1 MKTGGIFMQKNGF
14 RGKLAGALSLV
25 LTGAVLVGAIC
36 FPGKSAYA
44 ASGAKELSV
53 MFTHDTHSHLE
64 SFRTV
69 VDDTEQEVGGFA
81 RIRTL
86 IEEQKEKDA
95 ETLVVDAGDFSMGT
109 LVQTIYETDAAE
121 LRMLGALDTEVT
133 TLGNHE
139 FDYRSGGLARML
151 EAAAA
156 SGEQVPQMVLCN
168 VDWETMEAEGL
179 TEGQQ
184 QIKDAFET
192 YGVKDYIMLQKGDV
206 KIAVIGVFG
215 KDSLACAP
223 TCELLFKEPVDAVRD
238 TVKEIEQNEDAD
250 MILCVSHS
258 GTWEDESKSED
269 EILAKAVPELDLI
282 ISGHT
287 HTRIDTPIVHGNTY
301 IVSAGEYGKYLG
313 SLHMVQKEDGRWSME
328 SYELLP
334 VTDSIAENAA
344 VAERIAEFMASV
356 NEGYLSQFGY
366 TRDTVL
372 AENTIEFDK
381 QKDLE
386 AEHTEHNLGNIL
398 SDAYVYAVT
407 NASDYDGV
415 PVDMAV
421 VPSGTVRDTYTTGDI
436 TVEDVFNSFSLGIG
450 RDGVPG
456 YPLVSVYLTGKELKT
471 AAEIDASISDY
482 MTTARLYTSGLCF
495 SYNPHRMIL
504 NKVTDVWLRTADG
517 SRKELEDDKLY
528 RVVADLYSAQ
538 MLGAVTDMSYGL
550 LSLQP
555 KWADGTVI
563 EDLEDAIVLEDGKE
577 LKAWAAIAEYM
588 ESFEDTDGDGIA
600 DVPESYRSPDGRK
613 VVEDSK
619 NLGDLL
625 RNPSGYAIAIVI
637 IFIVLLLIVV
647 LLVVLVVKLIKHL
660 GKKRTRKH

>member
-1 MKTGGIFMQKNGF
+1 MQKNGF
-14 RGKLAGALSLV
+14 RGRIAGALSVL
-25 LTGAVLVGAIC
+25 LTGAVLVGAMC

-44 ASGAKELSV
+44 QTQAKELSV
-53 MFTHDTHSHLE
+53 IFTHDTHSHLE

-86 IEEQKEKDA
+86 IEEQKEEDP

-121 LRMLGALDTEVT
+121 LRMLGALGSEVT

-151 EAAAA
+151 EAAAS
-156 SGEQVPQMVLCN
+156 SGEQVPQLVLCN
-168 VDWETMEAEGL
+168 VDWETMESEGL

-192 YGVKDYIMLQKGDV
+192 YGVKDYVMLQKGDV

-223 TCELLFKEPVDAVRD
+223 TCELLFREPVDAVRD
-238 TVKEIEQNEDAD
+238 TVKEIQQNEEAD

-287 HTRIDTPIVHGNTY
+287 HTRLEEPIVHGNTY

-313 SLHMVQKEDGRWSME
+313 SLHMVQKDDGRWSME
-328 SYELLP
+328 RYELLP
-334 VTDSIAENAA
+334 VTDDIAENAA
-344 VAERIAEFMASV
+344 VAERVAEFMASV
-356 NEGYLSQFGY
+356 NEVYLSKFGY
-366 TRDTVL
+366 VRDEVL

-386 AEHTEHNLGNIL
+386 TEHTEHNLGNIL
-398 SDAYVYAVT
+398 SDAYIYAVT
-407 NASDYDGV
+407 NAADYDGV

-471 AAEIDASISDY
+471 AAEIDASISDF

-517 SRKELEDDKLY
+517 SRKELEDDRLY

-550 LSLQP
+550 LSLEP

-563 EDLEDAIVLEDGKE
+563 EDLEDAIVLENGTE

-600 DVPESYRSPDGRK
+600 NVPESYRNPDGRK
-613 VVEDSK
+613 VVEDSR
-619 NLGDLL
+619 NIADLL
-625 RNPSGYAIAIVI
+625 KNPSSYAIAIVI

-647 LLVVLVVKLIKHL
+647 LLVVLVVKLVKHIR
-660 GKKRTRKH
+660 KKRTKKQ

>member
-1 MKTGGIFMQKNGF
+1 MQKNGF
-14 RGKLAGALSLV
+14 RGRIAGALSVL
-25 LTGAVLVGAIC
+25 LTGAVLVGAMC

-44 ASGAKELSV
+44 QTQAKELSV
-53 MFTHDTHSHLE
+53 IFTHDTHSHLE

-86 IEEQKEKDA
+86 IEEQKEEDQ

-121 LRMLGALDTEVT
+121 LRMLGALGSEVT

-151 EAAAA
+151 EAAAS
-156 SGEQVPQMVLCN
+156 SGEQVPQLVLCN

-192 YGVKDYIMLQKGDV
+192 YGVKDYVMLQKGDV

-238 TVKEIEQNEDAD
+238 TVKEIQQNEEAD

-287 HTRIDTPIVHGNTY
+287 HTRLEEPIVHGNTY

-313 SLHMVQKEDGRWSME
+313 SLHMVQKDDGRWSME
-328 SYELLP
+328 RYELLP
-334 VTDSIAENAA
+334 VTDDIAENAA

-356 NEGYLSQFGY
+356 NEVYLSKFGY
-366 TRDTVL
+366 VRDEVL

-386 AEHTEHNLGNIL
+386 TEHTEHNLGNIL
-398 SDAYVYAVT
+398 SDAYIYAVT
-407 NASDYDGV
+407 NAADYDGV

-471 AAEIDASISDY
+471 AAEIDASISDF

-517 SRKELEDDKLY
+517 SRKELEDDRLY

-550 LSLQP
+550 LSLEP

-563 EDLEDAIVLEDGKE
+563 EDLEDAIVLENGTE

-600 DVPESYRSPDGRK
+600 NVPESYRNPDGRK
-613 VVEDSK
+613 VVEDSR
-619 NLGDLL
+619 NIADLL
-625 RNPSGYAIAIVI
+625 KNPSGYAIAIVI

-647 LLVVLVVKLIKHL
+647 LLVVLVVKLVKHIR
-660 GKKRTRKH
+660 KKRTKKQ